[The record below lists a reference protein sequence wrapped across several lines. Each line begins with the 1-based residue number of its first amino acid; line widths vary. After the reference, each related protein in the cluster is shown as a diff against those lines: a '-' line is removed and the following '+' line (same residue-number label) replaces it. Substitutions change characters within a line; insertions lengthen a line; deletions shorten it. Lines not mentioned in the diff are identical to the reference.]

1 MDDTGKRLLLAMALS
16 LGVLWGY
23 NRFFVLNKPGP
34 GQEQKQVPGQISS
47 QKRETSPVFS
57 DNSPGQQLK
66 TQTQGIRPVQ
76 VPAVLAPKP
85 VAEETT
91 RIETDNFIAVIT
103 NLGGYIK
110 ELRLKEKDTDK
121 NVLLSQALDPGTGIG
136 SLELEGLGQAQK
148 TIPYKIEKAGQVVI
162 CRSEVSPGL
171 EIVKRF
177 NFNNPGSALDLNIRL
192 KNKTQQDRQ
201 IKYRIIGALGRN
213 SDKYNRRDRGYLKAA
228 TKIRNLKKEKELGF
242 GKLRS
247 GPRFY
252 IGQTEWTGV
261 KEKYFCQII
270 KPDNFETAAAFSVL
284 TPKQILAAGI
294 ETPVF
299 LLPQGGTADQGYKI
313 YAGLMDHTNLREFG
327 ADGVIDY
334 GLFSPISQALLFLL
348 KIFHKLFRSW
358 GLAIIAVSVLVKLL
372 LHPLTAKSM
381 RSMKAMQA
389 LQPHMAKVREE
400 HKDNP
405 QKMNKETMDLYRKH
419 KVNPL
424 GGCFPMLLQMPVFI
438 ALYQALNRSIEIRG
452 ARFLWIKDLSF
463 PDEIY
468 TLPFKIPL
476 INTSAL
482 NVLPILMAL
491 LMVAQQKLTP
501 SAGGTEQQA
510 QQKMMMVMMPILFG
524 FIFYNFAPGLVL
536 YWLVNT
542 ILSVVHQY
550 SVMKKPAEVDR
561 AVVS

>member
-16 LGVLWGY
+16 LVVLWGY

-34 GQEQKQVPGQISS
+34 GQEQEQVPGQISS

-85 VAEETT
+85 MAEETT

-110 ELRLKEKDTDK
+110 ELRLKEKHTDK

-136 SLELEGLGQAQK
+136 SLELEGLGPAQK

-162 CRSEVSPGL
+162 CRSEISPGL

-177 NFNNPGSALDLNIRL
+177 NFNNPGCALNLNIRL
-192 KNKTQQDRQ
+192 ENKTQQDRQ
-201 IKYRIIGALGRN
+201 IKYKIIGALGRN
-213 SDKYNRRDRGYLKAA
+213 SDKYDRRDRGYLKAA
-228 TKIRNLKKEKELGF
+228 TKIKNLKKEKELGF

-270 KPDNFETAAAFSVL
+270 KPDNFETAGAFSVL

-299 LLPQGGTADQGYKI
+299 LLPRTGTTDHGYKI
-313 YAGLMDHTNLREFG
+313 YAGLMRHTNLREFG

-348 KIFHKLFRSW
+348 KIFQKIFRNW

-389 LQPHMAKVREE
+389 LQPHMAKIREE
-400 HKDNP
+400 HKDNS
-405 QKMNKETMDLYRKH
+405 QKMNKETMELYRKH

-438 ALYQALNRSIEIRG
+438 ALYQTLNRSIEIRG

-463 PDEIY
+463 PDEIW

-510 QQKMMMVMMPILFG
+510 QQKMMMMMMPVLFG
-524 FIFYNFAPGLVL
+524 FIFYNFASGLVL

-542 ILSVVHQY
+542 ILSVAHQY
-550 SVMKKPAEVDR
+550 SVMKKPSEPKIS
-561 AVVS
+561 VV